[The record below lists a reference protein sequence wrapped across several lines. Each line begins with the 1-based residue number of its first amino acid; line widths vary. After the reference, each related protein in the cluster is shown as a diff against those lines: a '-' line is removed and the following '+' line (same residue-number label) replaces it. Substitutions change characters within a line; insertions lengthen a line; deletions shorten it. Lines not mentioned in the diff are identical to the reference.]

1 MDPVLLSVLGFLGI
15 LTLLVAYM
23 ALRGER
29 LAGRMSQIV
38 ESQETQRAQ
47 LLESLQTQ
55 ERAMTGLLE
64 TRLTEVSK
72 RLSDGLDQTTTRT
85 VHTMTDIQKRLAVI
99 DAAQKN
105 INDLSSQMMGLQ
117 DILSNKQARGA
128 FGQARMESLV
138 ELVLPPTVFEYQ
150 CKLSNGKLVDCLI
163 KLPNPPGAIGIDAKF
178 PLEGYKL
185 LQAAQTEAE
194 RNEARRRFTMD
205 VLKHVTDIRDKYI
218 IPGETAEFALLFV
231 PSDSIN
237 VELQS
242 NFDNVVDQAYRA
254 RVIITS
260 PGTLWAVL
268 TAIRAVLRNARILE
282 EAHRIQKEV
291 QFLAQDVDRLDTRV
305 DKLQS
310 HFNQA
315 VEDVRQIRIST
326 DKVSKR
332 AEQIESI
339 ELQETPVQEDKVT
352 QLRPRA
358 IGQD

>member
-1 MDPVLLSVLGFLGI
+1 MDPVLLVVLAFLAV

-29 LAGRMSQIV
+29 LAGRLSQIT
-38 ESQETQRAQ
+38 EGQATQQTQ
-47 LLESLQTQ
+47 LAESLQAQ
-55 ERAMTGLLE
+55 ERALTGLLE
-64 TRLTEVSK
+64 SRLTEVSK
-72 RLSDGLDQTTTRT
+72 RLSEGLDLTTTRT
-85 VHTMTDIQKRLAVI
+85 VTTMTDIQKRLAVI

-105 INDLSSQMMGLQ
+105 INDLSTQMMGLQ

-138 ELVLPPTVFEYQ
+138 ELVLPPSVFEYQ

-163 KLPNPPGAIGIDAKF
+163 KMPNPPGAIGIDAKF
-178 PLEGYKL
+178 PLEAYKL
-185 LQAAQTEAE
+185 LQAAQTDIE
-194 RNEARRRFTMD
+194 RTEARRRFTSD

-237 VELQS
+237 VELQC
-242 NFDNVVDQAYRA
+242 NFDHVVEQSYRS

-282 EAHRIQKEV
+282 EAHLIQKEV
-291 QFLAQDVDRLDTRV
+291 QLLLQDVGRLDGRV
-305 DKLQS
+305 ENLAK
-310 HFNQA
+310 HFDQA
-315 VEDVRQIRIST
+315 SRDIAEIRTSSEKIA
-326 DKVSKR
+326 R
-332 AEQIESI
+332 RGERIEQIELEDNSAA
-339 ELQETPVQEDKVT
+339 PVVAPPPPA
-352 QLRPRA
+352 LVARS
-358 IGQD
+358 